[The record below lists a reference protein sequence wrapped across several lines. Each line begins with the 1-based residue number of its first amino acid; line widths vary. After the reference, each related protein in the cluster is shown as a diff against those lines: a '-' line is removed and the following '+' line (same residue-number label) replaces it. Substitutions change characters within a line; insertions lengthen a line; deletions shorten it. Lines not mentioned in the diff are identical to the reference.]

1 MENVFSE
8 QLITLRQKKKLSQHA
23 LAQKIFVTRQ
33 SVSKWENGDAE
44 PSIDKLI
51 SLAEILNVDLNHLL
65 IGQQSTADLIMSINH
80 LTKSFTK
87 PVLNDVN
94 LNIYGRDRI
103 ALLGSN
109 GAGKSTLVKIMYNTI
124 KADSGEIKRY
134 INMRDD
140 LNIMT
145 QDDILISDLKLIE
158 QIELSARINQV
169 YAKTYIEQLLDQFRL
184 RQVAHTYISK
194 LSGGEKRRLSLVLSL
209 MRPSKLL
216 ILDEPTVG
224 MDLESIDLFW
234 KHMDHVG
241 GAVLTITHDFNQ
253 IDKYFSRVILLK
265 DGQIKRDDRVS
276 DIHAHNQTIEQWYRQ
291 FNRVLEAKGVES

>member
-80 LTKSFTK
+80 LTKSFTQ

>member
-51 SLAEILNVDLNHLL
+51 SLAEILNVDLNYLL

-80 LTKSFTK
+80 LTKSFTQ

>member
-80 LTKSFTK
+80 LTKSFTQ

-124 KADSGEIKRY
+124 KADRGEIKRY

-184 RQVAHTYISK
+184 RQAAHTYISK

-241 GAVLTITHDFNQ
+241 GAVLTITHDLNQ

-265 DGQIKRDDRVS
+265 GGQIKRDDRVS

>member
-80 LTKSFTK
+80 LTKSFTQ

-124 KADSGEIKRY
+124 KADRGEIKRY

-184 RQVAHTYISK
+184 RQAAHTYISK

>member
-80 LTKSFTK
+80 LTKSFTQ

-124 KADSGEIKRY
+124 KADRGEIKRY

>member
-80 LTKSFTK
+80 LTKSFTQ

-124 KADSGEIKRY
+124 KADNGEIKRY

-145 QDDILISDLKLIE
+145 QDDILISDLKSIE

>member
-80 LTKSFTK
+80 LTKSFTQ
-87 PVLNDVN
+87 PVLNDIN

>member
-80 LTKSFTK
+80 LTKSFTQ

-253 IDKYFSRVILLK
+253 IDKYFSQVILLK

>member
-94 LNIYGRDRI
+94 LNIYGRDRV

>member
-80 LTKSFTK
+80 LTKSFTQ

-124 KADSGEIKRY
+124 KADRGEIKRY

-184 RQVAHTYISK
+184 RQAAHTYISK

-265 DGQIKRDDRVS
+265 GGQIKRDDRVS

>member
-80 LTKSFTK
+80 LTKSFTQ

-124 KADSGEIKRY
+124 KADRGEIKRY

-241 GAVLTITHDFNQ
+241 GAVLTITHDLNQ